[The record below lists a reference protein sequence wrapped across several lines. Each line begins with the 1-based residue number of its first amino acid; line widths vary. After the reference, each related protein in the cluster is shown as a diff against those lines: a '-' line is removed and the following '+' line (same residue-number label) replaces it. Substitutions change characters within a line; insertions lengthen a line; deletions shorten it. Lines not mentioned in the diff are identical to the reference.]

1 MEEKKDGRGGARKGA
16 GRKAKKPGAG
26 RVSFTVS
33 CTQKQ
38 RDEVK
43 RRAEEKRKTISAF
56 LLDLAL
62 RED

>member
-16 GRKAKKPGAG
+16 GRKAKKSGEG
-26 RVSFTVS
+26 RVSFAVS
-33 CTQKQ
+33 CTVKQ

-43 RRAEEKRKTISAF
+43 RKAEEKGKTISSF

-62 RED
+62 KEE

>member
-16 GRKAKKPGAG
+16 GRKAKNSDEG
-26 RVSFTVS
+26 RVSFVVS
-33 CTQKQ
+33 CTPKQ

-43 RRAEEKRKTISAF
+43 RKAEEKQKTISAF

-62 RED
+62 KGE